1 MLSILIYGLRGIF
14 SLLYLWLR
22 KIFGYRHFLFV
33 NVENEYEKSFVVG
46 VRFRINDDDYIYF
59 KPSFLL

>member
-22 KIFGYRHFLFV
+22 KIFGYRHFSFV
-33 NVENEYEKSFVVG
+33 NVENEYEKSFVIG